1 MTTVQLRRY
10 ELAEGSMDAFVERWH
25 DIVPVREQ
33 FGFRVLFAFADR
45 EANEFVWAV
54 AHDDFEAAQEP
65 YSSSDERAAVV
76 ADLLPHL
83 VASHVTFVDPVHGVG
98 APAGG

>member
-1 MTTVQLRRY
+1 MVVQLRRY
-10 ELAEGSMDAFVERWH
+10 ELAEGSIDAFVERWR
-25 DIVPVREQ
+25 DIVAVRER

-54 AHDDFEAAQEP
+54 AHDGDFAAAEKP
-65 YSSSDERAAVV
+65 YSTSEDRAAVV

-83 VASHVTFVDPVHGVG
+83 VASHVTFVDPVHGL
-98 APAGG
+98 AGLCG